1 MTPLPLM
8 LRARR
13 DTQAHLDCIVRQIEA
28 RALRRV
34 VRRRTRRRSSPGCI
48 PWSRDDERAYQAEI
62 DALSFEHAAV
72 IEALAR
78 ELDRQ
83 DRAIAILTRRQDHG
97 RIHA

>member
-1 MTPLPLM
+1 MTQLPLM

-13 DTQAHLDCIVRQIEA
+13 QTQAQLDCLIRQIEA

-34 VRRRTRRRSSPGCI
+34 VRRRTRRRSSPGNI
-48 PWSRDDERAYQAEI
+48 PWSREDERAYQAEI
-62 DALSFEHAAV
+62 DALSFEHLVV

-78 ELDRQ
+78 KLDRQ
-83 DRAIAILTRRQDHG
+83 DRAIDIITRRQDHA